1 MKKRN
6 LFVSLGLV
14 ATLGVGATLA
24 YLTANTEEL
33 TNKFTF
39 TSNGISIKLDE
50 AIVEENKV
58 VNHDKDRVSAGKNTG
73 NDYFN
78 LEPNQILPKDPTVT
92 VGADSVDCLVVVS
105 VENANGDKLT
115 IKDLKN
121 DVWQELT
128 EVESKYKVTPA
139 DNTKYYIYVGNK
151 ATKNPETDDTYK
163 VIPSSNSD
171 TTLEDIFTQVQ
182 VGNLTAKDIEE
193 LSDRKLSDIVIKAA
207 AVQANNATDTQSITE
222 ALNLLKGK
230 N

>member
-1 MKKRN
+1 M
-6 LFVSLGLV
+6 
-14 ATLGVGATLA
+14 
-24 YLTANTEEL
+24 
-33 TNKFTF
+33 
-39 TSNGISIKLDE
+39 
-50 AIVEENKV
+50 
-58 VNHDKDRVSAGKNTG
+58 
-73 NDYFN
+73 
-78 LEPNQILPKDPTVT
+78 
-92 VGADSVDCLVVVS
+92 
-105 VENANGDKLT
+105 T
-115 IKDLKN
+115 IKDLN
-121 DVWQELT
+121 NNIWQELT
-128 EVESKYKVTPA
+128 EVQTKYKVTPA
-139 DNTKYYIYVGNK
+139 DNTKYYIYVGSK